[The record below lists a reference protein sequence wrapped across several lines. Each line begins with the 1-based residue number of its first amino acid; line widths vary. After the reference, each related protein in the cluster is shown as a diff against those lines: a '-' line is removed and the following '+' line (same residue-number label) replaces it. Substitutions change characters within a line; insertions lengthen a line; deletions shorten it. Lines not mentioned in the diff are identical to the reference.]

1 MPCDPL
7 STPHPNPHL
16 APVPAA
22 SDGFAR
28 DAAFAV
34 AKNAVTSSGLVK
46 SARVPERVAKMTRN
60 FTYQVEP
67 QGAIT
72 HQDRSGRCWMF
83 AALNVM
89 RFEIMREWNLE
100 TFEFSQ
106 SYPLFFDKLERSN
119 WFLCQVLDMLDE
131 PLDGREMAFLLSDP
145 LGDGGQW
152 DMFMALVRKYGVVPK
167 EAMPETACSSNTR
180 EMDVYLTKLLRGYAA
195 ELRRAHE
202 AGEPAEGLRG
212 RIPGML
218 VTVRRALCV
227 CLGEPPATFDLRVR
241 DKDKHLVE
249 HLGMTPLG
257 FYRDHLAAQFDG
269 YVSVI
274 SANTADKPFGR
285 TYTVERLGNV
295 AEAGQVKHLNLP
307 IARLKE
313 LALAMLRGNKPVWFG
328 SDVGQSALRD
338 DGLLDPAAVDVASI
352 FGAPVEMDRATR
364 LDYGDSCMTH
374 AMVLQGVDVDAV
386 GKTTQWRVENSWG
399 KDFGNDGF
407 YIMDD
412 AWFDEFVYQIA
423 VPKALLT
430 DEERAQWEAEPVN
443 LRPWDP
449 MGTLAT
455 VR

>member
-1 MPCDPL
+1 MPI
-7 STPHPNPHL
+7 NPYL
-16 APVPAA
+16 APVPP
-22 SDGFAR
+22 SSVEFAR
-28 DAAFAV
+28 DAAYTV
-34 AKNAVTSSGLVK
+34 AKNAVTSNGLVK
-46 SARVPERVAKMTRN
+46 SARVPERVAKVTRS
-60 FTYQVEP
+60 FTYQVQP

-72 HQDRSGRCWMF
+72 NQKQSGRCWMF
-83 AALNVM
+83 AALNIM
-89 RFEIMREWNLE
+89 RFEMMQRWNLE

-106 SYPLFFDKLERSN
+106 SYPLFYDKLERAN

-131 PLDGREMAFLLSDP
+131 PLDGREMAFLLADP

-180 EMDVYLTKLLRGYAA
+180 EMDAYLTKLLRGYAA

-202 AGEPAEGLRG
+202 AGASADELCD
-212 RIPGML
+212 RIPQMMA
-218 VTVRRALCV
+218 TVRRALCI
-227 CLGEPPATFDLRVR
+227 CLGEPPASFDVR
-241 DKDKHLVE
+241 AHDKDKKLVE

-257 FYRDHLAAQFDG
+257 FYREFLAERFDD

-285 TYTVERLGNV
+285 TYTIERLGNV

-307 IARLKE
+307 IERLKE
-313 LALAMLRGNKPVWFG
+313 LALSMLRDNRPVWFG
-328 SDVGQSALRD
+328 SDVGQSSLRD
-338 DGLLDPAAVDVASI
+338 DGLLDPSAIDVDAI
-352 FGAPVEMDRATR
+352 FGTQVEMDRATR

-374 AMVLQGVDVDAV
+374 AMVLQGVDVDAS
-386 GKTTQWRVENSWG
+386 GRTTQWRVENSWG

-423 VPKALLT
+423 VPKSLLT
-430 DEERAQWEAEPVN
+430 AEERAAWETEPVN

>member
-1 MPCDPL
+1 MPI
-7 STPHPNPHL
+7 NPYL
-16 APVPAA
+16 APVPP
-22 SDGFAR
+22 SSVEFAR
-28 DAAFAV
+28 DAAYTV
-34 AKNAVTSSGLVK
+34 AKNAVTSNGLVK
-46 SARVPERVAKMTRN
+46 SARVPERVAKVTRS
-60 FTYQVEP
+60 FTYQVQP

-72 HQDRSGRCWMF
+72 NQKQSGRCWMF
-83 AALNVM
+83 AALNIM
-89 RFEIMREWNLE
+89 RFEMMQRWNLE

-106 SYPLFFDKLERSN
+106 SYPLFYDKLERAN

-131 PLDGREMAFLLSDP
+131 PLDGREMAFLLADP

-180 EMDVYLTKLLRGYAA
+180 EMDAYLTKLLRGYAA

-202 AGEPAEGLRG
+202 AGASADELCD
-212 RIPGML
+212 RIPQMMA
-218 VTVRRALCV
+218 TVRRALCI
-227 CLGEPPATFDLRVR
+227 CLGEPPASFDVR
-241 DKDKHLVE
+241 AHDKDKKLVE

-257 FYRDHLAAQFDG
+257 FYREFLAERFDD

-285 TYTVERLGNV
+285 TYTIERLGNV

-307 IARLKE
+307 IERLKE
-313 LALAMLRGNKPVWFG
+313 LALSMLRDNRPVWFG
-328 SDVGQSALRD
+328 SDVGQSSLRD
-338 DGLLDPAAVDVASI
+338 DGLLDPAAIDVDAI
-352 FGAPVEMDRATR
+352 FGTQVEMDRATR

-374 AMVLQGVDVDAV
+374 AMVLQGVDVAAS
-386 GKTTQWRVENSWG
+386 GRTTQWRVENSWG

-423 VPKALLT
+423 VPKSLLT
-430 DEERAQWEAEPVN
+430 AEERAAWETEPVN

>member
-1 MPCDPL
+1 MPV
-7 STPHPNPHL
+7 NPYL
-16 APVPAA
+16 APVPPSSAE
-22 SDGFAR
+22 FAR
-28 DAAFAV
+28 DVAYTV

-46 SARVPERVAKMTRN
+46 SARVPERVAKATRS
-60 FTYQVEP
+60 FTYQVQP

-72 HQDRSGRCWMF
+72 NQKQSGRCWMF
-83 AALNVM
+83 AALNIM
-89 RFEIMREWNLE
+89 RFEIMQQWNLE

-106 SYPLFFDKLERSN
+106 SYPLFYDKLERAN
-119 WFLCQVLDMLDE
+119 WFLCQVLDMVDE
-131 PLDGREMAFLLSDP
+131 PLEGREMAFLLDDP

-180 EMDVYLTKLLRGYAA
+180 EMDAYLTKLLRGYAA
-195 ELRRAHE
+195 ELRRAHG
-202 AGEPAEGLRG
+202 AGASADELCD
-212 RIPGML
+212 RIPQMMA
-218 VTVRRALCV
+218 TVRRALCI
-227 CLGEPPATFDLRVR
+227 CLGEPPASFDVR
-241 DKDKHLVE
+241 AHDKDKKLVE

-257 FYRDHLAAQFDG
+257 FYREFLAERFDD

-285 TYTVERLGNV
+285 TYTIERLGNV

-307 IARLKE
+307 IERLKE
-313 LALAMLRGNKPVWFG
+313 LALSMLRDNRPVWFG
-328 SDVGQSALRD
+328 SDVGQSSLRD
-338 DGLLDPAAVDVASI
+338 DGLLDPAAIDVDAI
-352 FGAPVEMDRATR
+352 FGTQVEMDRATR

-374 AMVLQGVDVDAV
+374 AMVLQGVDVDAS
-386 GKTTQWRVENSWG
+386 GRTTQWRVENSWG

-423 VPKALLT
+423 VPKSLLT
-430 DEERAQWEAEPVN
+430 AEERAAWETEPVN

>member
-1 MPCDPL
+1 MPV
-7 STPHPNPHL
+7 NPYL
-16 APVPAA
+16 APVPPSSAE
-22 SDGFAR
+22 FAR
-28 DAAFAV
+28 DAAYTV

-46 SARVPERVAKMTRN
+46 SARVPERVAKATRS
-60 FTYQVEP
+60 FTYQVQP

-72 HQDRSGRCWMF
+72 NQKQSGRCWMF
-83 AALNVM
+83 AALNIM
-89 RFEIMREWNLE
+89 RFEIMQQWNLE

-106 SYPLFFDKLERSN
+106 SYPLFYDKLERAN
-119 WFLCQVLDMLDE
+119 WFLCQVLDMVDE
-131 PLDGREMAFLLSDP
+131 PLDGREMAFLLADP

-180 EMDVYLTKLLRGYAA
+180 EMDAYLTKLLRGYAA

-202 AGEPAEGLRG
+202 AGASADELCD
-212 RIPGML
+212 RIPQMMA
-218 VTVRRALCV
+218 TVRRALCI
-227 CLGEPPATFDLRVR
+227 CLGEPPASFDVR
-241 DKDKHLVE
+241 AHDKDKKLVE

-257 FYRDHLAAQFDG
+257 FYREFLAERFDD

-285 TYTVERLGNV
+285 TYTIERLGNV

-307 IARLKE
+307 IERLKE
-313 LALAMLRGNKPVWFG
+313 LALSMLRDNRPVWFG
-328 SDVGQSALRD
+328 SDVGQSSLRD
-338 DGLLDPAAVDVASI
+338 DGLLDPAAIDVDAI
-352 FGAPVEMDRATR
+352 FGTQVEMDRATR

-374 AMVLQGVDVDAV
+374 AMVLQGVDVDAS
-386 GKTTQWRVENSWG
+386 GRTTQWRVENSWG

-423 VPKALLT
+423 VPRSLLT
-430 DEERAQWEAEPVN
+430 AEERAAWETEPAN

>member
-1 MPCDPL
+1 MPA
-7 STPHPNPHL
+7 NPYL
-16 APVPAA
+16 APVPPSSA
-22 SDGFAR
+22 DFAR
-28 DAAFAV
+28 DAAYTV
-34 AKNAVTSSGLVK
+34 AKNAVTSNGLVK
-46 SARVPERVAKMTRN
+46 SARVPERVAKMTKS
-60 FTYQVEP
+60 FTYQVQP

-72 HQDRSGRCWMF
+72 NQKQSGRCWMF

-89 RFEIMREWNLE
+89 RFEVMQRWNLE

-106 SYPLFFDKLERSN
+106 SYPLFYDKLERAN
-119 WFLCQVLDMLDE
+119 WFLCQVLDMVDE
-131 PLDGREMAFLLSDP
+131 PLDGREMAFLLADP

-180 EMDVYLTKLLRGYAA
+180 EMDTYLTKLLRGYAA
-195 ELRRAHE
+195 ELRRARE
-202 AGEPAEGLRG
+202 AGASVEELCD
-212 RIPGML
+212 RIPQMMA
-218 VTVRRALCV
+218 TVRRALCI
-227 CLGEPPATFDLRVR
+227 CLGEPPATFDVR
-241 DKDKHLVE
+241 AYDKDKKLVE

-257 FYRDHLAAQFDG
+257 FYREFLAEQFDD

-285 TYTVERLGNV
+285 TYTIERLGNV

-307 IARLKE
+307 IERLKE
-313 LALAMLRGNKPVWFG
+313 LALTMLRDNRPVWFG
-328 SDVGQSALRD
+328 SDVGQSGLRD
-338 DGLLDPAAVDVASI
+338 DGLLDPAAIDVDAI
-352 FGAPVEMDRATR
+352 FGTQVEMDRATR

-374 AMVLQGVDVDAV
+374 AMVLQGVDVDAA

-423 VPKALLT
+423 VPKSLLSA
-430 DEERAQWEAEPVN
+430 EEQAAWETEPVN

>member
-1 MPCDPL
+1 MPV
-7 STPHPNPHL
+7 NPYL
-16 APVPAA
+16 APVPPSSAE
-22 SDGFAR
+22 FAR
-28 DAAFAV
+28 DAAYTV

-46 SARVPERVAKMTRN
+46 SARVPERVAKATRS
-60 FTYQVEP
+60 FTYQVQP

-72 HQDRSGRCWMF
+72 NQKQSGRCWMF
-83 AALNVM
+83 AALNIM
-89 RFEIMREWNLE
+89 RFEIMQQWNLE

-106 SYPLFFDKLERSN
+106 SYPLFYDKLERAN
-119 WFLCQVLDMLDE
+119 WFLCQVLDMVDE
-131 PLDGREMAFLLSDP
+131 PLDGREMAFLLADP

-180 EMDVYLTKLLRGYAA
+180 EMDAYLTKLLRGYAA

-202 AGEPAEGLRG
+202 AGASADELCD
-212 RIPGML
+212 RIPQMMA
-218 VTVRRALCV
+218 TVRRALCI
-227 CLGEPPATFDLRVR
+227 CLGEPPASFDVR
-241 DKDKHLVE
+241 AHDKDKKLVE

-257 FYRDHLAAQFDG
+257 FYREFLAERFDD

-285 TYTVERLGNV
+285 TYTIERLGNV

-307 IARLKE
+307 IERLKE
-313 LALAMLRGNKPVWFG
+313 LALSMLRDNRPVWFG
-328 SDVGQSALRD
+328 SDVGQSGLRD
-338 DGLLDPAAVDVASI
+338 DGVLDPAAIDVDTI
-352 FGAPVEMDRATR
+352 FGTQVEMDRATR

-374 AMVLQGVDVDAV
+374 AMVLQGVDVDAS
-386 GKTTQWRVENSWG
+386 GRTTQWRVENSWG

-423 VPKALLT
+423 VPKSLLT
-430 DEERAQWEAEPVN
+430 AEERAAWETEPVN

>member
-1 MPCDPL
+1 MPV
-7 STPHPNPHL
+7 NPYL
-16 APVPAA
+16 APVPPSSAE
-22 SDGFAR
+22 FAR
-28 DAAFAV
+28 DVVYTV

-46 SARVPERVAKMTRN
+46 SARVPERVAKATRS
-60 FTYQVEP
+60 FTYQVQP

-72 HQDRSGRCWMF
+72 NQKQSGRCWMF
-83 AALNVM
+83 AALNIM
-89 RFEIMREWNLE
+89 RFEIMQQWNLE

-106 SYPLFFDKLERSN
+106 SYPLFYDKLERAN
-119 WFLCQVLDMLDE
+119 WFLCQVLDMVDE
-131 PLDGREMAFLLSDP
+131 PLEGREMAFLLADP

-180 EMDVYLTKLLRGYAA
+180 EMDAYLTKLLRGYAA

-202 AGEPAEGLRG
+202 AGASADELCD
-212 RIPGML
+212 RIPQMMA
-218 VTVRRALCV
+218 TVRRALCI
-227 CLGEPPATFDLRVR
+227 CLGEPPASFDVR
-241 DKDKHLVE
+241 AHDKDKKLVE

-257 FYRDHLAAQFDG
+257 FYRGFLAERFDD

-285 TYTVERLGNV
+285 TYTIERLGNV

-307 IARLKE
+307 IERLKE
-313 LALAMLRGNKPVWFG
+313 LALSMLRDNRPVWFG
-328 SDVGQSALRD
+328 SDVGQSSLRD
-338 DGLLDPAAVDVASI
+338 DGLLDPAAIDVDAI
-352 FGAPVEMDRATR
+352 FGTQVEMDRATR

-374 AMVLQGVDVDAV
+374 AMVLQGVDVDAS
-386 GKTTQWRVENSWG
+386 GRTTQWRVENSWG

-423 VPKALLT
+423 VPKSLLT
-430 DEERAQWEAEPVN
+430 AEERAAWETEPVN

>member
-1 MPCDPL
+1 MPI
-7 STPHPNPHL
+7 NPYL
-16 APVPAA
+16 APVPP
-22 SDGFAR
+22 SSGEFAR
-28 DAAFAV
+28 DAAYIV
-34 AKNAVTSSGLVK
+34 AKNAVTSNGLVK
-46 SARVPERVAKMTRN
+46 SARVPERVAKVTRS
-60 FTYQVEP
+60 FTYQVQP

-72 HQDRSGRCWMF
+72 NQKQSGRCWMF
-83 AALNVM
+83 AALNIM
-89 RFEIMREWNLE
+89 RFEIMQQWNLE

-106 SYPLFFDKLERSN
+106 SYPLFYDKLERAN
-119 WFLCQVLDMLDE
+119 WFLCQVLDMVDE
-131 PLDGREMAFLLSDP
+131 PLDGREMAFLLADP

-180 EMDVYLTKLLRGYAA
+180 EMDAYLTKLLRGYAA

-202 AGEPAEGLRG
+202 AGASTDELCD
-212 RIPGML
+212 RIPQMMA
-218 VTVRRALCV
+218 TVRRALCI
-227 CLGEPPATFDLRVR
+227 CLGEPPASFDVR
-241 DKDKHLVE
+241 AHDKDKKLVE

-257 FYRDHLAAQFDG
+257 FYREFLAERFDD

-285 TYTVERLGNV
+285 TYTIERLGNV

-307 IARLKE
+307 IERLKE
-313 LALAMLRGNKPVWFG
+313 LALSMLRDNRPVWFG
-328 SDVGQSALRD
+328 SDVGQSSLRD
-338 DGLLDPAAVDVASI
+338 DGLLDPAAIDVDAI
-352 FGAPVEMDRATR
+352 FGTQVEMDRATR

-374 AMVLQGVDVDAV
+374 AMVLQGVDVDAS
-386 GKTTQWRVENSWG
+386 GRTTQWRVENSWG

-423 VPKALLT
+423 VPKSLLT
-430 DEERAQWEAEPVN
+430 AEERAAWETEPVN

>member
-1 MPCDPL
+1 MPV
-7 STPHPNPHL
+7 NPYL
-16 APVPAA
+16 APVPPSSAE
-22 SDGFAR
+22 FAC
-28 DAAFAV
+28 DAAYTV
-34 AKNAVTSSGLVK
+34 AKNAVTSNGLVK
-46 SARVPERVAKMTRN
+46 SARVPERVAKVTRS
-60 FTYQVEP
+60 FTYQVQP

-72 HQDRSGRCWMF
+72 NQKQSGRCWMF
-83 AALNVM
+83 AALNIM
-89 RFEIMREWNLE
+89 RFEIMQQWNLE

-106 SYPLFFDKLERSN
+106 SYPLFYDKLERAN
-119 WFLCQVLDMLDE
+119 WFLCQVLDMVDE
-131 PLDGREMAFLLSDP
+131 PLDGREMAFLLADP

-180 EMDVYLTKLLRGYAA
+180 EMDAYLTKLLRGYAA

-202 AGEPAEGLRG
+202 AGASADELCD
-212 RIPGML
+212 RIPQMMA
-218 VTVRRALCV
+218 TVRRALCI
-227 CLGEPPATFDLRVR
+227 CLGEPPASFDVR
-241 DKDKHLVE
+241 AHDKDKKLVE

-257 FYRDHLAAQFDG
+257 FYREFLAERFDD

-285 TYTVERLGNV
+285 TYTIERLGNV

-307 IARLKE
+307 IERLKE
-313 LALAMLRGNKPVWFG
+313 LALSMLRDNRPVWFG
-328 SDVGQSALRD
+328 SDVGQSSLRD
-338 DGLLDPAAVDVASI
+338 DGLLDPAAIDVDAI
-352 FGAPVEMDRATR
+352 FGTQVEMDRATR

-374 AMVLQGVDVDAV
+374 AMVLQGVDVDAS

-423 VPKALLT
+423 VPKSLLT
-430 DEERAQWEAEPVN
+430 AEERAAWETEPVN

>member
-1 MPCDPL
+1 MPV
-7 STPHPNPHL
+7 NPYL
-16 APVPAA
+16 APVPPSSAE
-22 SDGFAR
+22 FAR
-28 DAAFAV
+28 DAAYTV

-46 SARVPERVAKMTRN
+46 SARVPERVAKATRS
-60 FTYQVEP
+60 FTYQVQP

-72 HQDRSGRCWMF
+72 NQKQSGRCWMF
-83 AALNVM
+83 AALNIM
-89 RFEIMREWNLE
+89 RFEIMQQWNLE

-106 SYPLFFDKLERSN
+106 SYPLFYDKLERAN
-119 WFLCQVLDMLDE
+119 WFLCQVLDMVDE
-131 PLDGREMAFLLSDP
+131 PLDGREMAFLLADP

-180 EMDVYLTKLLRGYAA
+180 EMDAYLTKLLRGYAA

-202 AGEPAEGLRG
+202 AGASADELCD
-212 RIPGML
+212 RIPQMMA
-218 VTVRRALCV
+218 TVRRALCI
-227 CLGEPPATFDLRVR
+227 CLGEPPASFDVR
-241 DKDKHLVE
+241 AHDKDKKLVE

-257 FYRDHLAAQFDG
+257 FYREFLAERFDD

-285 TYTVERLGNV
+285 TYTIERLGNV

-307 IARLKE
+307 IERLKE
-313 LALAMLRGNKPVWFG
+313 LALSMLRDNRPVWFG
-328 SDVGQSALRD
+328 SDVGQSSLRD
-338 DGLLDPAAVDVASI
+338 DGLLDPAAIDVDAI
-352 FGAPVEMDRATR
+352 FGTQVEMDRATR

-374 AMVLQGVDVDAV
+374 AMVLQGVDVDAS
-386 GKTTQWRVENSWG
+386 GRTTQWRVENSWG

-423 VPKALLT
+423 VPRSLLT
-430 DEERAQWEAEPVN
+430 AEERAAWETEPVN

-449 MGTLAT
+449 MGTLAM

>member
-1 MPCDPL
+1 MPV
-7 STPHPNPHL
+7 NPYL
-16 APVPAA
+16 APVPLSSAE
-22 SDGFAR
+22 FAR
-28 DAAFAV
+28 DVAYTV

-46 SARVPERVAKMTRN
+46 SARVPERVAKATRS
-60 FTYQVEP
+60 FTYQVQP

-72 HQDRSGRCWMF
+72 NQKQSGRCWMF
-83 AALNVM
+83 AALNIM
-89 RFEIMREWNLE
+89 RFEIMQQWNLE

-106 SYPLFFDKLERSN
+106 SYPLFYDKLERAN
-119 WFLCQVLDMLDE
+119 WFLCQVLDMVDE
-131 PLDGREMAFLLSDP
+131 PLDGREMAFLLADP

-180 EMDVYLTKLLRGYAA
+180 EMDAYLTKLLRGYAA

-202 AGEPAEGLRG
+202 AGASADELCD
-212 RIPGML
+212 RIPQMMA
-218 VTVRRALCV
+218 TVRRALCI
-227 CLGEPPATFDLRVR
+227 CLGEPPASFDVR
-241 DKDKHLVE
+241 AHDKDKKLVE

-257 FYRDHLAAQFDG
+257 FYREFLAERFDD

-285 TYTVERLGNV
+285 TYTIERLGNV

-307 IARLKE
+307 IERLKE
-313 LALAMLRGNKPVWFG
+313 LALSMLRDNRPVWFG
-328 SDVGQSALRD
+328 SDVGQSSLRD
-338 DGLLDPAAVDVASI
+338 DGLLDPAAIDVDAI
-352 FGAPVEMDRATR
+352 FGTQVEMDRATR

-374 AMVLQGVDVDAV
+374 AMVLQGVDVDAS
-386 GKTTQWRVENSWG
+386 GRTTQWRVENSWG

-423 VPKALLT
+423 VPKSLLT
-430 DEERAQWEAEPVN
+430 AEERAAWETEPVN

>member
-1 MPCDPL
+1 MPA
-7 STPHPNPHL
+7 NPYL
-16 APVPAA
+16 APVPPSSA
-22 SDGFAR
+22 DFAR
-28 DAAFAV
+28 DAAYTV
-34 AKNAVTSSGLVK
+34 AKNAVTSNGLVK
-46 SARVPERVAKMTRN
+46 SARVPERVAKMTKS
-60 FTYQVEP
+60 FTYQVQP

-72 HQDRSGRCWMF
+72 NQKQSGRCWMF

-89 RFEIMREWNLE
+89 RFEVMQRWNLE

-106 SYPLFFDKLERSN
+106 SYPLFYDKLERAN
-119 WFLCQVLDMLDE
+119 WFLCQVLDMVDE
-131 PLDGREMAFLLSDP
+131 PLDGREMAFLLADP

-180 EMDVYLTKLLRGYAA
+180 EMDTYLTKLLRGYAA
-195 ELRRAHE
+195 ELRRARE
-202 AGEPAEGLRG
+202 AGASVEELCD
-212 RIPGML
+212 RIPQMMA
-218 VTVRRALCV
+218 TVRRALCI
-227 CLGEPPATFDLRVR
+227 CLGEPPATFDVR
-241 DKDKHLVE
+241 AYDKDKKLVE

-257 FYRDHLAAQFDG
+257 FYREFLAEQFDD

-285 TYTVERLGNV
+285 TYTIERLGNV

-307 IARLKE
+307 IERLKE
-313 LALAMLRGNKPVWFG
+313 LALTMLRDNRPVWFG
-328 SDVGQSALRD
+328 SDVGQSGLRD
-338 DGLLDPAAVDVASI
+338 DGLLDPAAIDVDAI
-352 FGAPVEMDRATR
+352 FGTQVEMDRATR

-374 AMVLQGVDVDAV
+374 AMVLQGVDVDAA
-386 GKTTQWRVENSWG
+386 GKTAQWRVENSWG

-423 VPKALLT
+423 VPKSLLST
-430 DEERAQWEAEPVN
+430 EEQAAWETEPVN

>member
-1 MPCDPL
+1 MPA
-7 STPHPNPHL
+7 NPYL
-16 APVPAA
+16 APVPPSSA
-22 SDGFAR
+22 DFAR
-28 DAAFAV
+28 DAAYTV
-34 AKNAVTSSGLVK
+34 AKNAVTSNGLVK
-46 SARVPERVAKMTRN
+46 SARVPERVAKMTKS
-60 FTYQVEP
+60 FTYQVQP

-72 HQDRSGRCWMF
+72 NQKQSGRCWMF

-89 RFEIMREWNLE
+89 RFEVMQRWNLE

-106 SYPLFFDKLERSN
+106 SYPLFYDKLERAN
-119 WFLCQVLDMLDE
+119 WFLCQVLDMVDE
-131 PLDGREMAFLLSDP
+131 PLDGREMAFLLADP

-180 EMDVYLTKLLRGYAA
+180 EMDTYLTKLLRGYAA
-195 ELRRAHE
+195 ELRRARE
-202 AGEPAEGLRG
+202 AGASVEELCD
-212 RIPGML
+212 RIPQMMA
-218 VTVRRALCV
+218 TVRRALCI
-227 CLGEPPATFDLRVR
+227 CLGEPPATFDVR
-241 DKDKHLVE
+241 AYDKDKKLVE

-257 FYRDHLAAQFDG
+257 FYREFLAEQFDD
-269 YVSVI
+269 YVSII

-285 TYTVERLGNV
+285 TYTIERLGNV

-307 IARLKE
+307 IERLKE
-313 LALAMLRGNKPVWFG
+313 LALTMLRDNRPVWFG
-328 SDVGQSALRD
+328 SDVGQSGLRD
-338 DGLLDPAAVDVASI
+338 DGLLDPAAIDVDAI
-352 FGAPVEMDRATR
+352 FGTQVEMDRATR

-374 AMVLQGVDVDAV
+374 AMVLQGVDVDAA

-423 VPKALLT
+423 VPKSLLSA
-430 DEERAQWEAEPVN
+430 EEQAAWETEPVN

>member
-1 MPCDPL
+1 MPV
-7 STPHPNPHL
+7 NPYL
-16 APVPAA
+16 APVPPSSAE
-22 SDGFAR
+22 FAR
-28 DAAFAV
+28 DVVYTV

-46 SARVPERVAKMTRN
+46 SARVPERVAKATRS
-60 FTYQVEP
+60 FTYQVQP

-72 HQDRSGRCWMF
+72 NQKQSGRCWMF
-83 AALNVM
+83 AALNIM
-89 RFEIMREWNLE
+89 RFEIMQQWNLE

-106 SYPLFFDKLERSN
+106 SYPLFYDKLERAN
-119 WFLCQVLDMLDE
+119 WFLCQVLDMVDE
-131 PLDGREMAFLLSDP
+131 PLDGREMAFLLADP

-180 EMDVYLTKLLRGYAA
+180 EMDAYLTKLLRGYAA

-202 AGEPAEGLRG
+202 AGASADELCD
-212 RIPGML
+212 RIPQMMA
-218 VTVRRALCV
+218 TVRRALCI
-227 CLGEPPATFDLRVR
+227 CLGEPPASFDVR
-241 DKDKHLVE
+241 AHDKDKKLVE

-257 FYRDHLAAQFDG
+257 FYREFLAERFDD

-285 TYTVERLGNV
+285 TYTIERLGNV

-307 IARLKE
+307 IERLKE
-313 LALAMLRGNKPVWFG
+313 LALSMLRDNRPVWFG
-328 SDVGQSALRD
+328 SDVGQSSLRD
-338 DGLLDPAAVDVASI
+338 DGLLDPAAIDVDAI
-352 FGAPVEMDRATR
+352 FGTQVEMDRATR

-374 AMVLQGVDVDAV
+374 AMVLQGVDVDAS
-386 GKTTQWRVENSWG
+386 GRTTQWRVENSWG

-423 VPKALLT
+423 VPKSLLT
-430 DEERAQWEAEPVN
+430 AEERAAWETEPVN

>member
-1 MPCDPL
+1 MPV
-7 STPHPNPHL
+7 NPYL
-16 APVPAA
+16 APVPPSSAE
-22 SDGFAR
+22 FAC
-28 DAAFAV
+28 DVAYTV

-46 SARVPERVAKMTRN
+46 SARVPERVAKATRS
-60 FTYQVEP
+60 FTYQVQP

-72 HQDRSGRCWMF
+72 NQKQSGRCWMF
-83 AALNVM
+83 AALNIM
-89 RFEIMREWNLE
+89 RFEIMQQWNLE

-106 SYPLFFDKLERSN
+106 SYPLFYDKLERAN
-119 WFLCQVLDMLDE
+119 WFLCQVLDMVDE
-131 PLDGREMAFLLSDP
+131 PLDGREMAFLLADP

-180 EMDVYLTKLLRGYAA
+180 EMDAYLTKLLRGYAA

-202 AGEPAEGLRG
+202 AGAGADELCD
-212 RIPGML
+212 RIPQMMA
-218 VTVRRALCV
+218 TVRRALCI
-227 CLGEPPATFDLRVR
+227 CLGEPPASFDVR
-241 DKDKHLVE
+241 AHDKDKKLVE

-257 FYRDHLAAQFDG
+257 FYREFLAERFDD

-285 TYTVERLGNV
+285 TYTIERLGNV
-295 AEAGQVKHLNLP
+295 AEAGQVRHLNLP
-307 IARLKE
+307 IERLKE
-313 LALAMLRGNKPVWFG
+313 LALSMLRDNRPVWFG
-328 SDVGQSALRD
+328 SDVGQSSLRD
-338 DGLLDPAAVDVASI
+338 DGLLDPAAIDVDAI
-352 FGAPVEMDRATR
+352 FGTQVEMDRATR

-374 AMVLQGVDVDAV
+374 AMVLQGVDVDAS

-423 VPKALLT
+423 VPKSLLT
-430 DEERAQWEAEPVN
+430 AEERAAWETEPVN

>member
-1 MPCDPL
+1 MPV
-7 STPHPNPHL
+7 NPYL
-16 APVPAA
+16 APVPPSSAE
-22 SDGFAR
+22 FAR
-28 DAAFAV
+28 DVAYTV

-46 SARVPERVAKMTRN
+46 SARVPERVAKATRS
-60 FTYQVEP
+60 FTYQVQP

-72 HQDRSGRCWMF
+72 NQKQSGRCWMF
-83 AALNVM
+83 AALNIM
-89 RFEIMREWNLE
+89 RFEIMQQWNLE

-106 SYPLFFDKLERSN
+106 SYPLFYDKLERAN
-119 WFLCQVLDMLDE
+119 WFLCQVLDMVDE
-131 PLDGREMAFLLSDP
+131 PLDGREMAFLLADP

-180 EMDVYLTKLLRGYAA
+180 EMDAYLTKLLRGYAA

-202 AGEPAEGLRG
+202 AGASADELCD
-212 RIPGML
+212 RIPQMMA
-218 VTVRRALCV
+218 TVRRALCI
-227 CLGEPPATFDLRVR
+227 CLGEPPASFDVR
-241 DKDKHLVE
+241 AHDKDKKLVE

-257 FYRDHLAAQFDG
+257 FYREFLAERFDD

-285 TYTVERLGNV
+285 TYTIERLGNV
-295 AEAGQVKHLNLP
+295 AETGQVKHLNLS
-307 IARLKE
+307 IERLKE
-313 LALAMLRGNKPVWFG
+313 LALSMLRDNRPVWFG
-328 SDVGQSALRD
+328 SDVGQSSLRD
-338 DGLLDPAAVDVASI
+338 DGLLDPAAIDVDAI
-352 FGAPVEMDRATR
+352 FGTQVEMDRATR

-374 AMVLQGVDVDAV
+374 AMVLQGVDVDAS

-423 VPKALLT
+423 VPKSLLT
-430 DEERAQWEAEPVN
+430 AEERAAWETEPVN

>member
-1 MPCDPL
+1 MPV
-7 STPHPNPHL
+7 NPYL
-16 APVPAA
+16 APVPPSSAE
-22 SDGFAR
+22 FAR
-28 DAAFAV
+28 DVVYTV

-46 SARVPERVAKMTRN
+46 SARVPERVAKATRS
-60 FTYQVEP
+60 FTYQVQP

-72 HQDRSGRCWMF
+72 NQKQSGRCWMF
-83 AALNVM
+83 AALNIM
-89 RFEIMREWNLE
+89 RFEIMQQWNLE

-106 SYPLFFDKLERSN
+106 SYPLFYDKLERAN
-119 WFLCQVLDMLDE
+119 WFLCQVLDMVDE
-131 PLDGREMAFLLSDP
+131 PLEGREMAFLLADP

-180 EMDVYLTKLLRGYAA
+180 EMDAYLTKLLRGYAA

-202 AGEPAEGLRG
+202 AGASADELCD
-212 RIPGML
+212 RIPQMMA
-218 VTVRRALCV
+218 TVRRALCI
-227 CLGEPPATFDLRVR
+227 CLGEPPASFDVR
-241 DKDKHLVE
+241 AHDKDKKLVE

-257 FYRDHLAAQFDG
+257 FYRRFLAERFDD

-285 TYTVERLGNV
+285 TYTIERLGNV

-307 IARLKE
+307 IERLKE
-313 LALAMLRGNKPVWFG
+313 LALSMLRDNRPVWFG
-328 SDVGQSALRD
+328 SDVGQSSLRD
-338 DGLLDPAAVDVASI
+338 DGLLDPAAIDVDAI
-352 FGAPVEMDRATR
+352 FGTQVEMDRATR

-374 AMVLQGVDVDAV
+374 AMVLQGVDVDAS
-386 GKTTQWRVENSWG
+386 GRTTQWRVENSWG

-423 VPKALLT
+423 VPKSLLT
-430 DEERAQWEAEPVN
+430 AEERAAWETEPVN

>member
-1 MPCDPL
+1 MPI
-7 STPHPNPHL
+7 NPYL
-16 APVPAA
+16 APVPP
-22 SDGFAR
+22 SSVEFAR
-28 DAAFAV
+28 DAAYTV
-34 AKNAVTSSGLVK
+34 AKNAVTSNGLVK
-46 SARVPERVAKMTRN
+46 SARVPERVAKVTRS
-60 FTYQVEP
+60 FTYQVQP

-72 HQDRSGRCWMF
+72 NQKQSGRCWMF
-83 AALNVM
+83 AALNIM
-89 RFEIMREWNLE
+89 RFEIMQQWNLE

-106 SYPLFFDKLERSN
+106 SYPLFYDKLERAN
-119 WFLCQVLDMLDE
+119 WFLCQVLDMVDE
-131 PLDGREMAFLLSDP
+131 PLDGREMAFLLADP

-180 EMDVYLTKLLRGYAA
+180 EMDAYLTKLLRGYAA

-202 AGEPAEGLRG
+202 AGASADELCD
-212 RIPGML
+212 RIPQMMA
-218 VTVRRALCV
+218 TVRRALCI
-227 CLGEPPATFDLRVR
+227 CLGEPPASFDVR
-241 DKDKHLVE
+241 AHDKDKKLVE

-257 FYRDHLAAQFDG
+257 FYREFLAERFDD

-285 TYTVERLGNV
+285 TYTIERLGNV

-307 IARLKE
+307 IERLKE
-313 LALAMLRGNKPVWFG
+313 LALCMLRDNRPVWFG
-328 SDVGQSALRD
+328 SDVGQSSLRD
-338 DGLLDPAAVDVASI
+338 DGLLDPAAIDVDAI
-352 FGAPVEMDRATR
+352 FGTQVEMDRATR

-374 AMVLQGVDVDAV
+374 AMVLQGVDVDAS

-423 VPKALLT
+423 VPKSLLT
-430 DEERAQWEAEPVN
+430 AEERAAWETEPVN

>member
-1 MPCDPL
+1 MPV
-7 STPHPNPHL
+7 NPYL
-16 APVPAA
+16 APVPPSSAE
-22 SDGFAR
+22 FAR
-28 DAAFAV
+28 DAAYTV

-46 SARVPERVAKMTRN
+46 SARVPERVAKATRS
-60 FTYQVEP
+60 FTYQVQP

-72 HQDRSGRCWMF
+72 NQKQSGRCWMF
-83 AALNVM
+83 AALNIM
-89 RFEIMREWNLE
+89 RFEIMQQWNLE

-106 SYPLFFDKLERSN
+106 SYPLFYDKLERAN
-119 WFLCQVLDMLDE
+119 WFLCQVLDMVDE
-131 PLDGREMAFLLSDP
+131 PLDGREMAFLLADP

-180 EMDVYLTKLLRGYAA
+180 EMDAYLTKLLRGYAA

-202 AGEPAEGLRG
+202 AGASADELCD
-212 RIPGML
+212 RIPQMMA
-218 VTVRRALCV
+218 TVRRALCI
-227 CLGEPPATFDLRVR
+227 CLGEPPSSFDVR
-241 DKDKHLVE
+241 AHDKDKKLVE

-257 FYRDHLAAQFDG
+257 FYREFLAERFDD

-285 TYTVERLGNV
+285 TYTIERLGNV

-307 IARLKE
+307 IERLKE
-313 LALAMLRGNKPVWFG
+313 LALSMLRDNRPVWFG
-328 SDVGQSALRD
+328 SDVGQSSLRD
-338 DGLLDPAAVDVASI
+338 DGLLDPAAIDVDAI
-352 FGAPVEMDRATR
+352 FGTQVEMDRATR

-374 AMVLQGVDVDAV
+374 AMVLQGVDVDAS
-386 GKTTQWRVENSWG
+386 GRTTQWRVENSWG

-423 VPKALLT
+423 VPRSLLT
-430 DEERAQWEAEPVN
+430 AEERAAWETEPAN

>member
-1 MPCDPL
+1 MPV
-7 STPHPNPHL
+7 NPYL
-16 APVPAA
+16 APVPP
-22 SDGFAR
+22 SSVEFAR
-28 DAAFAV
+28 DAAYTV
-34 AKNAVTSSGLVK
+34 AKNAVTSNGLVK
-46 SARVPERVAKMTRN
+46 SARVPERVAKVTRS
-60 FTYQVEP
+60 FTYQVQP

-72 HQDRSGRCWMF
+72 NQKQSGRCWMF
-83 AALNVM
+83 AALNIM
-89 RFEIMREWNLE
+89 RFEMMQRWNLE

-106 SYPLFFDKLERSN
+106 SYPLFYDKLERAN

-131 PLDGREMAFLLSDP
+131 PLDGREMAFLLADP

-167 EAMPETACSSNTR
+167 EAMPETTCSSNTR
-180 EMDVYLTKLLRGYAA
+180 EMDAYLTKLLRGYAA

-202 AGEPAEGLRG
+202 AGAGADELCD
-212 RIPGML
+212 RIPQMMA
-218 VTVRRALCV
+218 TVRRALCI
-227 CLGEPPATFDLRVR
+227 CLGEPPASFDVR
-241 DKDKHLVE
+241 AHDKDKKLVE

-257 FYRDHLAAQFDG
+257 FYREFLAERFDD

-285 TYTVERLGNV
+285 TYTIERLGNV

-307 IARLKE
+307 IERLKE
-313 LALAMLRGNKPVWFG
+313 LALSMLRDNRPVWFG
-328 SDVGQSALRD
+328 SDVGQSSLRD
-338 DGLLDPAAVDVASI
+338 DGLLDPAAIDVDAI
-352 FGAPVEMDRATR
+352 FGTQVEMDRATR

-374 AMVLQGVDVDAV
+374 AMVLQGVDVDAS

-423 VPKALLT
+423 VPKSLLT
-430 DEERAQWEAEPVN
+430 AEERAAWETEPVN

>member
-1 MPCDPL
+1 MPV
-7 STPHPNPHL
+7 NPYL
-16 APVPAA
+16 APVPPSSAE
-22 SDGFAR
+22 FAR
-28 DAAFAV
+28 DVAYTV

-46 SARVPERVAKMTRN
+46 SARVPERVAKATRS
-60 FTYQVEP
+60 FTYQVQP

-72 HQDRSGRCWMF
+72 NQKQSGRCWMF
-83 AALNVM
+83 AALNIM
-89 RFEIMREWNLE
+89 RFEIMQQWNLE

-106 SYPLFFDKLERSN
+106 SYPLFYDKLERAN
-119 WFLCQVLDMLDE
+119 WFLCQVLDMVDE
-131 PLDGREMAFLLSDP
+131 PLEGREMAFLLDDP

-180 EMDVYLTKLLRGYAA
+180 EMDAYLTKLLRGYAA

-202 AGEPAEGLRG
+202 AGASADELCD
-212 RIPGML
+212 RIPQMMA
-218 VTVRRALCV
+218 TVRRALCI
-227 CLGEPPATFDLRVR
+227 CLGEPPASFDVR
-241 DKDKHLVE
+241 AHDKDKKLVE

-257 FYRDHLAAQFDG
+257 FYRGFLAERFDD

-285 TYTVERLGNV
+285 TYTIERLGNV

-307 IARLKE
+307 IERLKE
-313 LALAMLRGNKPVWFG
+313 LALSMLRDNRPVWFG
-328 SDVGQSALRD
+328 SDVGQSSLRD
-338 DGLLDPAAVDVASI
+338 DGLLDPAAIDVDAI
-352 FGAPVEMDRATR
+352 FGTQVEMDRATR

-374 AMVLQGVDVDAV
+374 AMVLQGVDVDAF
-386 GKTTQWRVENSWG
+386 GRTTQWRVENSWG

-423 VPKALLT
+423 VPKSLLAA
-430 DEERAQWEAEPVN
+430 EERAAWETEPVN

>member
-1 MPCDPL
+1 MPV
-7 STPHPNPHL
+7 NPYL
-16 APVPAA
+16 APVPP
-22 SDGFAR
+22 SSTEFAR
-28 DAAFAV
+28 DAAYTV

-46 SARVPERVAKMTRN
+46 SARVPERVAKATRS
-60 FTYQVEP
+60 FTYQVQP

-72 HQDRSGRCWMF
+72 NQKQSGRCWMF
-83 AALNVM
+83 AALNIM
-89 RFEIMREWNLE
+89 RFEIMQQWNLE

-106 SYPLFFDKLERSN
+106 SYPLFYDKLERAN
-119 WFLCQVLDMLDE
+119 WFLCQVLDMVDE
-131 PLDGREMAFLLSDP
+131 PLDGREMAFLLADP

-180 EMDVYLTKLLRGYAA
+180 EMDAYLTKLLRGYAA

-202 AGEPAEGLRG
+202 AGASADELCD
-212 RIPGML
+212 RIPQMMA
-218 VTVRRALCV
+218 TVRRALCI
-227 CLGEPPATFDLRVR
+227 CLGEPPASFDVR
-241 DKDKHLVE
+241 AHDKDKKLVE

-257 FYRDHLAAQFDG
+257 FYRGFLAERFDD

-285 TYTVERLGNV
+285 TYTIERLGNV

-307 IARLKE
+307 IERLKE
-313 LALAMLRGNKPVWFG
+313 LALSMLRDNRPVWFG
-328 SDVGQSALRD
+328 SDVGQSSLRD
-338 DGLLDPAAVDVASI
+338 DGLLDPAAIDVDAI
-352 FGAPVEMDRATR
+352 FGTQVEMDRATR

-374 AMVLQGVDVDAV
+374 AMVLQGVDVDAS
-386 GKTTQWRVENSWG
+386 GRTTQWRVENSWG

-423 VPKALLT
+423 VPKSLLT
-430 DEERAQWEAEPVN
+430 AEERAAWETEPVN